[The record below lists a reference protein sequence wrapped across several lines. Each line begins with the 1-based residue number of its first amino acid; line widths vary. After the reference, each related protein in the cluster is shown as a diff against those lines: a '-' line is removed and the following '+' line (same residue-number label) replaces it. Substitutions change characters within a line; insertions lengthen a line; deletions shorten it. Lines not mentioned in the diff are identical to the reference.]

1 MNKNGCLYLIPNTIG
16 SNDINISIP
25 ANVKTIVEKLDTF
38 IVENEKIA
46 RRYIKLISPNKSQ
59 DAITI
64 FKLNKHTSLIEY
76 DSYLNTCLNGKS
88 IGLISDAGCPGI
100 ADPGSPIVLKA
111 HELNIKVS
119 PLVGPSSII
128 LAMMSS
134 GMNGQNFAF
143 NGYLPIQ
150 KKERIKKIKFFEKR
164 AFKENQSQVFIE
176 TPYRNNSLFS
186 DFIKTLAG
194 STLLSVATDLNL
206 KSEKIKTR
214 SINSWS
220 KSDNE
225 DLNKRPSIFIL
236 NVKF

>member
-16 SNDINISIP
+16 NNDINISIP
-25 ANVKTIVEKLDTF
+25 SNVKTIVEKLDNF

-150 KKERIKKIKFFEKR
+150 KNKRIKKIKFFEKR

-214 SINSWS
+214 SINSWN

>member
-16 SNDINISIP
+16 NNDINISIP
-25 ANVKTIVEKLDTF
+25 ANVKTIVEKLDNF

-150 KKERIKKIKFFEKR
+150 KNKRIKKIKFFEKR

-176 TPYRNNSLFS
+176 APYRNNSLFS

>member
-16 SNDINISIP
+16 NNDINISIP
-25 ANVKTIVEKLDTF
+25 SNVKTIVEKLDNF

-214 SINSWS
+214 SINSWN